1 MVKKRDKLAN
11 TRLFTKKRIIL
22 SILAIIMIPMLYL
35 FSLLIKDSVNS
46 YVEDRMLAKASDEYF
61 VDAYD
66 GWKSKTVTFGGE
78 NFCFK
83 GVCRYVEHKYRRL
96 RPINQDEK
104 KDTLKQYGYLKEKF
118 DIIEENNECNDVA
131 SSPSCY
137 TLLANSEYEIRV
149 SVYNTETDAFLR
161 LELKESTK

>member
-1 MVKKRDKLAN
+1 MARKRGKLAN

-22 SILAIIMIPMLYL
+22 AILAIVMIPMLYL

-46 YVEDRMLAKASDEYF
+46 HVEDRMLAKASDEYF
-61 VDAYD
+61 VDAND
-66 GWKSKTVTFGGE
+66 GWRSKTVSFGGE
-78 NFCFK
+78 NACFK

-96 RPINQDEK
+96 HTINQDEK
-104 KDTLKQYGYLKEKF
+104 KDTLKQYGYLKETF
-118 DIIEENNECNDVA
+118 EIIEENNDCNDGA

-137 TLLANSEYEIRV
+137 ILLANNEYEIRV